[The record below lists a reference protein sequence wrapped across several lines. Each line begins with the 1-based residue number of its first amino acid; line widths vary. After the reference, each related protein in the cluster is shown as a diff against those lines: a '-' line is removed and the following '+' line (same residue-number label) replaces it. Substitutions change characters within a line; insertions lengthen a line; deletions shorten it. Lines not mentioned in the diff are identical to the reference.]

1 MFKNISK
8 QAADKAVIDGSILSY
23 HVQTCHLLFRPSHR
37 QCPHM
42 AKRRKA
48 VAAAASAASA
58 ASLLTTTPKTAIS
71 LASCR
76 LPLSLDLY
84 DLALLF
90 GFHAEQIQKFSV
102 SLAGSKDSALRALT

>member
-37 QCPHM
+37 QYPHM

-48 VAAAASAASA
+48 VAAAASA

-76 LPLSLDLY
+76 LPLSLDLS